1 MQNEPYTYWTLEY
14 YDVENGI
21 RGGGGLGVLAADTR
35 RVAEQMDLP
44 FVTVTPF
51 YPRESHQVLVDG
63 RFINEK
69 REVNYRDFGF
79 KKVGE
84 VKIRCNNMDCPL
96 TVIQKEL
103 GSTRI
108 VSVTEPNFG
117 ELYQDMSGSDHRLYQ
132 EVALGFGGYQALE
145 LLDIRPMVM
154 QLNEVATFF
163 AGLKWLDELVSG
175 GMDFYEAMVQVRA
188 HVLYTNHTLV
198 QAAEAQFSWGQF
210 ERFVYPNLKS
220 VAVRHWLDEKFAH
233 NMLKLSVV
241 TIEIAGKRNG
251 VSKLHAKVADY
262 HDVSGEKVEFRA
274 ITNGIDM
281 EKWVLAETLEY
292 YWLNQILDS
301 DLDVCRDYRE
311 NLEMLDAKTI
321 RELKDRGREV
331 LNEELKT
338 RPDQNGEILQFG
350 KDDFIFDFKRRF
362 VDYKRPD
369 LAFLDIARL
378 RRILERRGA
387 HYILTGRVHTGDA
400 RMMEKLMRILRIV
413 REDNY
418 LRTHVHYLADYDEK
432 LAFALSVGSN
442 AAINTPIVGLEA
454 CGTSWEKDVANL
466 NVLISTH
473 DGGVADAERSDYLSI
488 IGETEEAELTSLY
501 ANMNEAIRIWDNDEM
516 LESTIRKQ
524 LAAYLPVIS
533 GARMM
538 REYLD
543 FMFEA

>member
-96 TVIQKEL
+96 MVIQKEL

-198 QAAEAQFSWGQF
+198 QAAEAQFSRGQF

-220 VAVRHWLDEKFAH
+220 AAVRHWLDEKFIH

-251 VSKLHAKVADY
+251 VSKLH
-262 HDVSGEKVEFRA
+262 
-274 ITNGIDM
+274 
-281 EKWVLAETLEY
+281 
-292 YWLNQILDS
+292 
-301 DLDVCRDYRE
+301 
-311 NLEMLDAKTI
+311 
-321 RELKDRGREV
+321 
-331 LNEELKT
+331 
-338 RPDQNGEILQFG
+338 
-350 KDDFIFDFKRRF
+350 
-362 VDYKRPD
+362 
-369 LAFLDIARL
+369 
-378 RRILERRGA
+378 
-387 HYILTGRVHTGDA
+387 
-400 RMMEKLMRILRIV
+400 
-413 REDNY
+413 
-418 LRTHVHYLADYDEK
+418 
-432 LAFALSVGSN
+432 
-442 AAINTPIVGLEA
+442 
-454 CGTSWEKDVANL
+454 
-466 NVLISTH
+466 
-473 DGGVADAERSDYLSI
+473 
-488 IGETEEAELTSLY
+488 
-501 ANMNEAIRIWDNDEM
+501 
-516 LESTIRKQ
+516 
-524 LAAYLPVIS
+524 
-533 GARMM
+533 
-538 REYLD
+538 
-543 FMFEA
+543 